1 MSHPV
6 RVRGL
11 KLEGTWVAKY
21 KDTVAPRAGAWVET
35 EMYCLNL
42 RRQLSHP
49 VRVRGLKLTRSYGCC
64 GRFRSHPVRVRGLK
78 PAKRFL

>member
-42 RRQLSHP
+42 RRRCCTRAGAW
-49 VRVRGLKLTRSYGCC
+49 VETDEKLRLLREIERTLCGCV
-64 GRFRSHPVRVRGLK
+64 G
-78 PAKRFL
+78 